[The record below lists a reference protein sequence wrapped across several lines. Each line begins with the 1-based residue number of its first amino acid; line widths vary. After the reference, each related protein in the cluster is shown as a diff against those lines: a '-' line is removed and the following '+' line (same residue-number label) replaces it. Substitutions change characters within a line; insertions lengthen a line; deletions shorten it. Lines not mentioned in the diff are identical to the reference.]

1 MLNNVCDLSEPT
13 DFFRYTNGLMNW
25 VNEIF
30 TRKFIFLGVQ
40 LNVCFLVKG
49 IIHLL

>member
-1 MLNNVCDLSEPT
+1 MLNNVCDLSEPIH
-13 DFFRYTNGLMNW
+13 FFRYTTRLVNW

-40 LNVCFLVKG
+40 LDVWFLVKE
-49 IIHLL
+49 